1 MSNLGFQTVYG
12 LFNAQPDVVCE
23 RVFLAEGH
31 DGRSQPTVALESGR
45 PLLDF
50 DIIAFSL
57 SFENDYANTLTILEE
72 AGIPARACDRS
83 DTLPLVIAGGV
94 ACQLDPE
101 PLAPFMDCFLIG
113 EAEILIPTLL
123 EHFDPGQARQAQLRR
138 WARNV
143 AGAYVPV
150 FYHPTYTSDGLLATF
165 DPIEDVPSRINRV
178 YLHDLSQS
186 ATTTRVLTPETVFG
200 RTFLIEVSRGCP
212 HGCRFCSAG
221 YVYRPYRCR
230 PIGLLEECLA
240 SARLRTEKIGLV
252 GAAVSDFPDIDVLC
266 RQALG
271 EKTRMSFSSLRADG
285 LTPDM
290 VSVLRK
296 SGAKTATIAPDAG
309 SQRMREVINK
319 GIDEADILNATE
331 VLVGS
336 GILNLRLYFMVGLP
350 TETTD
355 DVDAIVALCRRI
367 KHRFL
372 ASSRRQG
379 KMGEITISLSPF
391 VPKPFTPFQ
400 WASMAGMVELR
411 EKTDRVRA
419 GLRGI
424 ANVRLHADT
433 PRWAYTQAVLSRG
446 NRRTAEL
453 LATAHCAGGSWTKV
467 FKAFPQEIDSFA
479 RRQRSFDELLPWDF
493 INHGISKAFLRQ
505 EYESALQGETSPPCD
520 TRSCTIC
527 GVCEKRA

>member
-1 MSNLGFQTVYG
+1 
-12 LFNAQPDVVCE
+12 
-23 RVFLAEGH
+23 
-31 DGRSQPTVALESGR
+31 
-45 PLLDF
+45 
-50 DIIAFSL
+50 
-57 SFENDYANTLTILEE
+57 
-72 AGIPARACDRS
+72 
-83 DTLPLVIAGGV
+83 
-94 ACQLDPE
+94 
-101 PLAPFMDCFLIG
+101 
-113 EAEILIPTLL
+113 
-123 EHFDPGQARQAQLRR
+123 
-138 WARNV
+138 
-143 AGAYVPV
+143 
-150 FYHPTYTSDGLLATF
+150 
-165 DPIEDVPSRINRV
+165 
-178 YLHDLSQS
+178 
-186 ATTTRVLTPETVFG
+186 
-200 RTFLIEVSRGCP
+200 
-212 HGCRFCSAG
+212 
-221 YVYRPYRCR
+221 
-230 PIGLLEECLA
+230 
-240 SARLRTEKIGLV
+240 V